1 MIHIATP
8 DGELRILNDDYD
20 FERLIEEYAG
30 YEAIANKNGAVSSI
44 CENGVR
50 LGVKPDEFDFLDREE
65 KERNDKRKMVVQQ
78 NHRRELG
85 Q

>member
-20 FERLIEEYAG
+20 FGRLIEEYAG
-30 YEAIANKNGAVSSI
+30 YEAIANK
-44 CENGVR
+44 NGVR